1 MIADALVIGAGTAGL
16 TAGIRLAQGGLRVTV
31 VGTGEG
37 CLPLA
42 SGTVDVLG
50 YAPDPVQSPLAA
62 LPAFLAAN
70 PDHPYRLAGTAGL
83 EQSAAWFVKTAEPL
97 GYTGQLSRNRWVPTA
112 LGGLRPTAL
121 VPAAMAAA
129 DLGAGGEVVIAG
141 IRGFRDLQP
150 ALLAAN
156 LSRAAAGSS
165 RAIQARAVELDWPGS
180 AGDLPAFRLARRLED
195 EEMRRGLVSQL
206 RPRLG
211 GAAAVG
217 MPAVLGRERAAEVHA
232 DLERRLGIPVF
243 EIPGLPPS
251 LPGLRLFVC
260 LRRALRAAGGR
271 LILGSTAVGATL
283 AHGRVESVT
292 ITQASRRVEASAG
305 FFVLATGGFPT
316 GGIVREPDGE
326 LRETVFGLPVR
337 GPAGEEQPFGDEYL
351 AEHALDRAGL
361 GADAEGRPLGAGSAP
376 HATNLYAAGAVLAG
390 GVPWR
395 EKSGEG
401 VSIATGWHA
410 AEAILSSRREDAA

>member
-50 YAPDPVQSPLAA
+50 YAPDPVPSPLAA

-70 PDHPYRLAGTAGL
+70 PDHPYRLAGTGGL
-83 EQSAAWFVKTAEPL
+83 EQSVAWFVKTAEPL
-97 GYTGQLSRNRWVPTA
+97 GYRGELARNRWVPTV

-121 VPAAMAAA
+121 VPASMAAA
-129 DLGAGGEVVIAG
+129 DLPAGGEVVIAG
-141 IRGFRDLQP
+141 IRGFRDLHP

-156 LSRAAAGSS
+156 LSQATSGAA
-165 RAIQARAVELDWPGS
+165 AIQARAVELDWPGS

-195 EEMRRGLVSQL
+195 EEIRRRLAAQL

-251 LPGLRLFVC
+251 LPGLRLFDC

-271 LILGSTAVGATL
+271 LVLGSTAVGATL
-283 AHGRVESVT
+283 GKGGVDSVT
-292 ITQASRRVEASAG
+292 ITQASRRVDVRAG

-316 GGIVREPDGE
+316 GGVVREPDGE
-326 LRETVFGLPVR
+326 LREPVFGLPVR
-337 GPAGEEQPFGDEYL
+337 GPAAGEELFGDEYL
-351 AEHALDRAGL
+351 AEHPLDRAGI
-361 GADAEGRPLGAGSAP
+361 GSDAEGRPLGAGGAP
-376 HATNLYAAGAVLAG
+376 LASNLYAAGAVLAG

-401 VSIATGWHA
+401 ICLTTGWHA
-410 AEAILSSRREDAA
+410 AEAILGSRREDAA

>member
-1 MIADALVIGAGTAGL
+1 VIADALVIGAGTAGL

-50 YAPDPVQSPLAA
+50 YAPDPVESPLAA

-70 PDHPYRLAGTAGL
+70 PDHPYRLAGGGGL
-83 EQSAAWFVKTAEPL
+83 EQSVAWFLKTAEPL
-97 GYTGQLSRNRWVPTA
+97 GYRGELSRNRWVPTV
-112 LGGLRPTAL
+112 LGGLRPTAV
-121 VPAAMAAA
+121 VPASMAAA

-141 IRGFRDLQP
+141 IRGFRDFHP
-150 ALLAAN
+150 ALLADN
-156 LSRAAAGSS
+156 LGRAAAGSAP
-165 RAIQARAVELDWPGS
+165 AIRARAVELEWPGS

-195 EEMRRGLVSQL
+195 EEIRRRLVTQL
-206 RPRLG
+206 LPRLR

-251 LPGLRLFVC
+251 LPGLRLFDC
-260 LRRALRAAGGR
+260 LRRALSAAGGR
-271 LILGSTAVGATL
+271 LLLGSTAVGATL
-283 AHGRVESVT
+283 GHGTVASVT
-292 ITQASRRVEASAG
+292 LTQASRRVEASAG

-316 GGIVREPDGE
+316 GGVVREPDGE
-326 LRETVFGLPVR
+326 LREPIFGLPVR
-337 GPAGEEQPFGDEYL
+337 GPGAGEQPFGDEYL
-351 AEHALDRAGL
+351 AEHPLDRAGI
-361 GADAEGRPLGAGSAP
+361 GSDADGRPLGAGGAP
-376 HATNLYAAGAVLAG
+376 HAANLYAAGAVLAG

-401 VSIATGWHA
+401 ISLATGWHA
-410 AEAILSSRREDAA
+410 AEVILSSRREDAA

>member
-31 VGTGEG
+31 MGTGEG
-37 CLPLA
+37 CLPVA

-50 YAPDPVQSPLAA
+50 YAPDPVESPLAA

-70 PDHPYRLAGTAGL
+70 PDHPYRLAGTSGL
-83 EQSAAWFVKTAEPL
+83 GQSVAWFVKTAEPL
-97 GYTGQLSRNRWVPTA
+97 GYRGELSRNRWVPTV
-112 LGGLRPTAL
+112 LGGLRPTAV
-121 VPAAMAAA
+121 VPASMAAA

-141 IRGFRDLQP
+141 IRGFRDLHP
-150 ALLAAN
+150 ALLVAN
-156 LSRAAAGSS
+156 LSRAAAGSAP
-165 RAIQARAVELDWPGS
+165 AIQARAVELDWPGS

-195 EEMRRGLVSQL
+195 EEIRRRLVSQL

-211 GAAAVG
+211 GAGAVG

-251 LPGLRLFVC
+251 LPGLRLFDC
-260 LRRALRAAGGR
+260 LRQALRVAGGR
-271 LILGSTAVGATL
+271 LLLGSTAVAATL
-283 AHGRVESVT
+283 HHDAVESVT
-292 ITQASRRVEASAG
+292 VTQASRRVDVPTG
-305 FFVLATGGFPT
+305 FVVLATGGIPT

-326 LRETVFGLPVR
+326 LREPVFGLPVR
-337 GPAGEEQPFGDEYL
+337 GPAAGEQPFGDEYL
-351 AEHALDRAGL
+351 AEHPLDRAGL
-361 GADAEGRPLGAGSAP
+361 GTDAEGRPLGAGGAP
-376 HATNLYAAGAVLAG
+376 HAANLYAAGAVLAG
-390 GVPWR
+390 GVSWR

-401 VSIATGWHA
+401 VSLATGWHA